1 MNKYWHD
8 ILVEIGIWF
17 EVWRN
22 RRINEEL
29 ALGNEIG
36 KPIANPEKLQPGDWF
51 VNESWPEADE
61 RPFYVMENKPNIKVV
76 YASRP
81 KWPASRPYGFL
92 YSPDPDYDLVY
103 GSVYLGRG
111 KRKWYWRFLPWRDLI
126 VPFTKPRTSV
136 L

>member
-22 RRINEEL
+22 RRINAEL

-36 KPIANPEKLQPGDWF
+36 KPIKYPEKLQPGDWI
-51 VNESWPEADE
+51 VSECWPEADE

-76 YASRP
+76 YASRAGWEVSAP
-81 KWPASRPYGFL
+81 HGFL
-92 YSPDPDYDLVY
+92 YYTDYDSVY
-103 GSVYLGRG
+103 GSMYLGRG
-111 KRKWYWRFLPWRDLI
+111 KRKWYWWFLPWRDLI